1 MAPARGPCGGGAMPA
16 GAAGRTFGGTSVCSP
31 PRPSAAPGKRRG
43 GGGAATPRGPL
54 LLRVARAK
62 PGRPGQ
68 DPQAAASGG
77 GGAG

>member
-1 MAPARGPCGGGAMPA
+1 MAPARGPCGGGGDACGRSRSHLRGDIGVQPPPPERSPRE
-16 GAAGRTFGGTSVCSP
+16 AAR
-31 PRPSAAPGKRRG
+31 